1 MNRYAQQAV
10 TPLLS
15 DSENAILQLLA
26 NDADRNAVIEACE
39 RLKERT
45 AGRDASALRDVINI
59 LRNWN

>member
-26 NDADRNAVIEACE
+26 NDADRSVVIEACE

-45 AGRDASALRDVINI
+45 AGRDVSVLREVLGI
-59 LRNWN
+59 LRHWD